1 MKKLYTLLAV
11 AACAASASAI
21 NSVVV
26 DRQAVPAAL
35 DNRCAA
41 IDGIEYAPSKAAPVN
56 GQWNVVGT
64 GTAAEG
70 FLYDAMYE
78 MPMVAGQQWE
88 ITIEQSASDAN
99 WYRTVFYNDNSP
111 IVELLGEGDTGYFYF
126 NIGNPQKVYSDPYLV
141 GGGEF
146 TFYQRCKE
154 SGLSDMVQNPAFAEG
169 HYGKYENGVISFEAG
184 TFAYHNKA
192 EKLLQ
197 AVDKRGDLRI
207 ALPGTVMPA
216 KWQPIGMS
224 VWEEA
229 ILAPFFTAKEVGG
242 ALVPGAPLVSDVMV
256 ERSVDNANI
265 IRIVTPWL
273 QYYESHETLVI
284 DLSNPKYAVID
295 QQPTGFVDS
304 QEGPIDILSA
314 SANVAPG
321 QAFTETAKM
330 IKFDAATNV
339 VSFPANCCYVYY
351 PVTDPEHVF
360 TVKDELAFAGALR
373 IGTEGGVGSIVVE
386 DTNAAPEYFNLQGI
400 RVANPESGLYI
411 VRRGNK
417 VSKELVR

>member
-41 IDGIEYAPSKAAPVN
+41 IDGIEYAPAKAAPVN

-304 QEGPIDILSA
+304 QEGPGTRR
-314 SANVAPG
+314 AP
-321 QAFTETAKM
+321 
-330 IKFDAATNV
+330 
-339 VSFPANCCYVYY
+339 
-351 PVTDPEHVF
+351 
-360 TVKDELAFAGALR
+360 R
-373 IGTEGGVGSIVVE
+373 
-386 DTNAAPEYFNLQGI
+386 
-400 RVANPESGLYI
+400 
-411 VRRGNK
+411 
-417 VSKELVR
+417 